1 MAARLNKAS
10 VSVMSSSLLQN
21 LTAAIRIHLLSNKPS
36 SVKIDAVVTILEAC
50 IASSLAPKEIGR
62 RSRLP
67 LTRGDAK
74 IVLKAFELKSPVAS

>member
-1 MAARLNKAS
+1 MAARLHKAS

-21 LTAAIRIHLLSNKPS
+21 LTAATRLHLLSHEPS

-50 IASSLAPKEIGR
+50 IASRLASKESSR

-67 LTRGDAK
+67 LDAW
-74 IVLKAFELKSPVAS
+74 